1 MATSKRRAEKMI
13 EERFN
18 TIALRVQ
25 DTLSGLSDRDRKL
38 LLGLTSSVVVALVV
52 GGFYALTSTLDGV
65 RSQVE
70 YRQDALMRA
79 QLMAAEFQ
87 SNEETASQI
96 AEKLEEHKGAN
107 LSAFLEKTA
116 QTVGIADNLDSVKA
130 TSTSVNGDLEET
142 LYSAQLS
149 KLSLEA
155 ATNFLY
161 AVETSGFPLVI
172 QSARFKTRRSKGERQ
187 IKLALDIAAY
197 KPAKDGGE
205 G

>member
-1 MATSKRRAEKMI
+1 MI

>member
-1 MATSKRRAEKMI
+1 MML

-25 DTLSGLSDRDRKL
+25 DTLSGLSERDRKL
-38 LLGLTSSVVVALVV
+38 LLGLLGGALLAVIV
-52 GGFYALTSTLDGV
+52 GGFYAMNSALAGIQ
-65 RSQVE
+65 SQVD

-87 SNEETASQI
+87 ANEATAAQI
-96 AEKLEEHKGAN
+96 SEKLEEHKGAN

-116 QTVGIADNLDSVKA
+116 QSVGIADNLDSVKA

-142 LYSAQLS
+142 LYAAQLS

-161 AVETSGFPLVI
+161 EIETSGFPLVI
-172 QSARFKTRRSKGERQ
+172 QSARFKSRRSKGERR
-187 IKLALDIAAY
+187 IKLSLDIATY
-197 KPAKDGGE
+197 KPIADGGE

>member
-1 MATSKRRAEKMI
+1 MI

-25 DTLSGLSDRDRKL
+25 DTLAGLSDRDRKL

>member
-25 DTLSGLSDRDRKL
+25 DTLAGLSDRDRKL